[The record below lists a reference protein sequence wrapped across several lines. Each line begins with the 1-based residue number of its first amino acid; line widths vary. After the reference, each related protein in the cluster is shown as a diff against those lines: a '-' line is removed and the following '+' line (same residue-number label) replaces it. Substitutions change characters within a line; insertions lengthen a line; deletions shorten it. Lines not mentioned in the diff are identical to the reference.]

1 MLFKELP
8 NASSFLNGN
17 SLILV
22 GAILMALGI
31 CVPCLI
37 WLARNLIRVIQKKD
51 FWWLN
56 TTLKISWI
64 IGIII
69 FMIGLVILIV
79 KLVLGD

>member
-37 WLARNLIRVIQKKD
+37 WFARNLIRVIQKKD

-56 TTLKISWI
+56 TTLKI
-64 IGIII
+64 
-69 FMIGLVILIV
+69 IGLVILIV